1 MSNKTAAQLLRKLD
15 TYFSNASNNNKLLKV
30 NASGAFEGVDPSSL
44 VSGGG
49 STSVLSA
56 SSLNT
61 LPVTGV
67 QPNTLGIVPN
77 GSGYLLYVW
86 SGTTSTGTTSL
97 WKNITG
103 STSSFVNS
111 LGFTYAGSTTPPV
124 DASVSNSFE
133 GLEVSGTAVE
143 LSDGIEL
150 NQGTS
155 NIHQITGT
163 VSTAL
168 PSGLQMSTVV
178 EIDLTNVDNDDDFR
192 IHFLFADGVSTD
204 YVESA
209 SIPLGTLILCNFSNG
224 TYLGVTT
231 STGSGYNTTVS
242 VPRTLIRIEYSTHL
256 VNTLDKKINIYR
268 VSDGAE
274 IYKRDLNN
282 GSSLMFYNS
291 LNSNPRFAIH
301 SVLTTEADIKVKRVV
316 IDRNF

>member
-1 MSNKTAAQLLRKLD
+1 M
-15 TYFSNASNNNKLLKV
+15 
-30 NASGAFEGVDPSSL
+30 G
-44 VSGGG
+44 SGGG
-49 STSVLSA
+49 ATSVLSA

-86 SGTTSTGTTSL
+86 SGTTATGTINL

-111 LGFTYAGSTTPPV
+111 LGFTYAGSTTTPV
-124 DASVSNSFE
+124 DASVSNSFA
-133 GLEVSGTAVE
+133 GLEISGTAVK

-155 NIHQITGT
+155 NIHQVTGT
-163 VSTAL
+163 VSSAL

-178 EIDLTNVDNDDDFR
+178 EIDLTNVDNNDDFR
-192 IHFLFADGVSTD
+192 IYLLFADGVATD

-209 SIPLGTLILCNFSNG
+209 SIPIGTLGISNYSNG
-224 TYLGVTT
+224 TYLGTT
-231 STGSGYNTTVS
+231 SSGGSYNTTVAI
-242 VPRTLIRIEYSTHL
+242 PRTLIRIEYSTHL
-256 VNTLDKKINIYR
+256 INTLDKQINVYR

-282 GSSLMFYNS
+282 GSSLNFYNA

-301 SVLTTEADIKVKRVV
+301 STLTTEADIKVTRVV